1 MNDHHND
8 CDYDPND
15 RLFDA
20 LKVKFQKLSENNL
33 APPTRATEDS
43 VGYDL

>member
-1 MNDHHND
+1 MNDHHNV

-20 LKVKFQKLSENNL
+20 LKVKFQKLSENNP
-33 APPTRATEDS
+33 APTRATEGS